1 MDINDLKRKRSSLQL
16 KIKEWYDKGKNAK
29 DLVDEYHN
37 ILDELRKLGVKAEAK
52 ADYLQKEYW
61 RDHPSGTIKTTQTT
75 PIKETPKESKPQNIK
90 PIQDTFILCLAWSAS
105 LQNETPEQ
113 VTKVMDYFKELG
125 LPLIDES
132 VGEIDKRM
140 EHVLRYE
147 FSGTEE
153 SFKMLKTCTQ
163 FVLDAFAKTDFEK
176 FNIAIYGKKKKY

>member
-1 MDINDLKRKRSSLQL
+1 MDINDLKRQRTNLQL
-16 KIKEWYDKGKNAK
+16 RIKEWVDKGKDAK
-29 DLVDEYHN
+29 QLVYEYHEL
-37 ILDELRKLGVKAEAK
+37 LDKLRAVGVKAEAK

-61 RDHPSGTIKTTQTT
+61 DKQVTPKQTPKKPEPEIKQETIK
-75 PIKETPKESKPQNIK
+75 PS
-90 PIQDTFILCLAWSAS
+90 QDTFILCLAWSAS

-147 FSGTEE
+147 FSGSEE

>member
-1 MDINDLKRKRSSLQL
+1 MDVEKLKKKRTYLYMKIRK
-16 KIKEWYDKGKNAK
+16 YYNAGKNAK
-29 DLVDEYHN
+29 DLVYEYHN
-37 ILDELRKLGVKAEAK
+37 ILDELRRCGVKVEVK
-52 ADYLQKEYW
+52 TNYLTKEYW
-61 RDHPSGTIKTTQTT
+61 QDHPSLVIQNKVQ
-75 PIKETPKESKPQNIK
+75 KSKSESIK
-90 PIQDTFILCLAWSAS
+90 PTRDSFLLCLAWSAS

-113 VTKVMDYFKELG
+113 VTKVIDYFRELG

-147 FSGTEE
+147 FSGSEE

>member
-1 MDINDLKRKRSSLQL
+1 MDVNKLKRKRINLRT
-16 KIKEWYDKGKNAK
+16 KIKGLVDKGQDARE
-29 DLVDEYHN
+29 LVNKHQ
-37 ILDELRKLGVKAEAK
+37 ILVDELRKYGVKIEAK

-61 RDHPSGTIKTTQTT
+61 DKQVKPSQPKCYNPISEPEIKQETIKL
-75 PIKETPKESKPQNIK
+75 S
-90 PIQDTFILCLAWSAS
+90 QDTFILCLAWSAS

-147 FSGTEE
+147 FSGSEE